1 MLQILI
7 IAFVNG
13 FVHKVLYKCK
23 PLLLQYCMDWGDAI
37 ESRQASAT
45 LVLCEYAVIGQVLL
59 K

>member
-23 PLLLQYCMDWGDAI
+23 PLLQYCMDWVDAI